1 MKRIKII
8 IMVMAAVMMSGCS
21 SKKSVI
27 EFESTT
33 SLESETD
40 TSGEIESETV
50 IYVHVCGSVKKP
62 GVYSFSKESRV
73 YEAIEAA
80 GGATKNAKLEL
91 LNLALILKDGD
102 KIYIPDIDDTD
113 EPYSDVTGSN
123 GIDVLVNINTAS
135 KDELMTLPG
144 IGEAKALA
152 IIGYREDNGS
162 FSDVED
168 IMKVSGIKESAFSKI
183 KDLICVK

>member
-1 MKRIKII
+1 MLFR
-8 IMVMAAVMMSGCS
+8 
-21 SKKSVI
+21 
-27 EFESTT
+27 
-33 SLESETD
+33 
-40 TSGEIESETV
+40 
-50 IYVHVCGSVKKP
+50 
-62 GVYSFSKESRV
+62 SKESRV

-113 EPYSDVTGSN
+113 EPYSGVTGSN